1 MSTGVQFPPGEPLRR
16 YAGASAEERKKQR
29 RERLIE
35 AAFDVFG
42 REGYRN
48 TTMRLICAQARLTER
63 YFYEHFA
70 TIDDVFVAVHRRQS
84 AIVSQRIMAEIMK
97 QPQGNSLATTRAGL
111 HAFFLFIKE
120 DRRRAQILLVDA
132 ITSGMANPLNMQAK
146 VSSYADFV
154 RAGIKTTHPLL
165 QLNLDVDMVIAGFV
179 GMIIQTGAMWVQ
191 RNCDLPIEAV
201 VDHNLYAW
209 MGLQK
214 WLDENSSAP
223 AAGTSSQPG

>member
-1 MSTGVQFPPGEPLRR
+1 MSTQVQFPPGEPLRR

-70 TIDDVFVAVHRRQS
+70 TTDDVFVAVHRRQS
-84 AIVSQRIMAEIMK
+84 AIVSQRIMAEVIQK
-97 QPQGNSLATTRAGL
+97 GSDNQSATRAGL

-120 DRRRAQILLVDA
+120 D
-132 ITSGMANPLNMQAK
+132 PLNMQAK
-146 VSSYADFV
+146 VASYADFV
-154 RAGIKTTHPLL
+154 RAGIKSSHPTLK
-165 QLNLDVDMVIAGFV
+165 LNLDVDLVIAGFV

-191 RNCDLPIEAV
+191 RDCDLPIESV
-201 VDHNLYAW
+201 VDHNMYAW
-209 MGLQK
+209 SGLQK
-214 WLDENSSAP
+214 WLDDHSQP
-223 AAGTSSQPG
+223 AASI

>member
-1 MSTGVQFPPGEPLRR
+1 MSTQVQFPPGEPLRR

-63 YFYEHFA
+63 YFYEHFS

-84 AIVSQRIMAEIMK
+84 AIVSQRIMAEVIQHGSDSK
-97 QPQGNSLATTRAGL
+97 SATRAGL

-146 VSSYADFV
+146 VASYADFV
-154 RAGIKTTHPLL
+154 RAGIKNSHPTLKL
-165 QLNLDVDMVIAGFV
+165 DLDVDLVIAGFV

-191 RNCDLPIEAV
+191 RDCDLPIESV
-201 VDHNLYAW
+201 VDHNMYAW
-209 MGLQK
+209 VGLQK
-214 WLDENSSAP
+214 WLDDH
-223 AAGTSSQPG
+223 SQPAVSI